1 MHEIVCRI
9 RPVWIGLVIIPLAVS
24 AEAADVDVTVNRQA
38 LTEVES
44 VVVLPLG
51 CGSDP
56 DCRQLEDDIA
66 QAVRDEL
73 GLEVVPREDVEK
85 AVRLMGLNN
94 PQGHLA
100 HLVAEEAGADAYLR
114 MQSRET
120 ARNPQGGGAP
130 PPGGVALGDL
140 SWSPFW
146 PQAIS
151 LRKKLL
157 TKIKSA
163 GLEVL
168 TTDGTTVI
176 EGRSKGRRGVLAH
189 VVGILKRA
197 AEQVQDGSLDPGR
210 RK

>member
-1 MHEIVCRI
+1 MHEIVGRI
-9 RPVWIGLVIIPLAVS
+9 RPVWIGLVIVLLAVS
-24 AEAADVDVTVNRQA
+24 AEAADVDVMVNRQA
-38 LTEVES
+38 LAEVEL

-85 AVRLMGLNN
+85 AIRLMGLNN
-94 PQGHLA
+94 PQGRLA
-100 HLVAEEAGADAYLR
+100 HLVAREVDADAYLK

-120 ARNPQGGGAP
+120 PRNPQGGGSP

-146 PQAIS
+146 PQGIS

-197 AEQVQDGSLDPGR
+197 ADQAQDGSFDPGR